1 MKGIILAGGS
11 GSRLAPLTMVTNK
24 HLLPVYNKPMIC
36 YPIQTLVSAGITDI
50 IIVTGGEY
58 ASDFIRLLED
68 GKDWGITK
76 LQYAYQQG
84 HGGIA
89 HALKLAEDFV
99 GDDSCCVVLGDN
111 ILEHDITPWA
121 KTFNGGAKILLC
133 EVSDPQR
140 FGVAK
145 IAQDGVQV
153 TEIIEKPAEPPSNL
167 AVIGIYFYDA
177 SVFGVCRNLKPSKR
191 GELEI
196 TDVNNYFLRNGK
208 LTYDVITGQWSDA
221 GTFESLHRA
230 SAIIRSRDGNSP

>member
-36 YPIQTLVSAGITDI
+36 YPIQTLVQSGITDI
-50 IIVTGGEY
+50 MIVTGGEY
-58 ASDFIRLLED
+58 ASDFVRLLED
-68 GKDWGITK
+68 GKKLGIRK

-89 HALKLAEDFV
+89 QALLMTEDFV

-111 ILEHDITPWA
+111 ILEHDIKPWI
-121 KTFNGGAKILLC
+121 KKEDEGAKILLC
-133 EVSDPQR
+133 NVPDPSR
-140 FGVAK
+140 FGVARFK
-145 IAQDGVQV
+145 EDQV
-153 TEIIEKPAEPPSNL
+153 VEILEKPSNPPSNF
-167 AVIGIYFYDA
+167 AVIGVYFYD
-177 SVFGVCRNLKPSKR
+177 SNVFNICRNLKPSSR

-196 TDVNNYFLRNGK
+196 TDVNNHYLQNDD
-208 LTYDVITGQWSDA
+208 LTYAIITGQWSDA

-230 SAIIRSRDGNSP
+230 GVIARGCHANSG